1 MRIPGV
7 TWYPGMGE
15 RLDDDIRTALEQTGA
30 EVVRDLRA
38 SHTLPWAEDS
48 AANRRRGVVPGELSE
63 KTFVDRTQSA
73 KGRVSIVSDT
83 PYARRLYYHPE
94 FRFYQGTNEAAGA
107 MWFEPYKA
115 GGTKHRFARDAFG
128 KLLKARR
135 SR

>member
-38 SHTLPWAEDS
+38 SHTLP
-48 AANRRRGVVPGELSE
+48 RRTGELSE

-94 FRFYQGTNEAAGA
+94 YRFYQGVNEAAGA